1 MCVHNCKLYFL
12 QINVPKT
19 NNKQW
24 NALLLSSK
32 SIILN
37 IEIFKYLKPTT
48 KEMLSFCSHLLVILM
63 LSLSFSRTVLSPAFH
78 SERKGSN
85 KTISKERVEVI
96 NYS

>member
-1 MCVHNCKLYFL
+1 MFQKRT
-12 QINVPKT
+12 IN
-19 NNKQW
+19 NGM
-24 NALLLSSK
+24 LLLSSK

-37 IEIFKYLKPTT
+37 IEIFKNLKPTT

-63 LSLSFSRTVLSPAFH
+63 LSLSFSRTVLSHAFH

-85 KTISKERVEVI
+85 KTISKERVDYEVI